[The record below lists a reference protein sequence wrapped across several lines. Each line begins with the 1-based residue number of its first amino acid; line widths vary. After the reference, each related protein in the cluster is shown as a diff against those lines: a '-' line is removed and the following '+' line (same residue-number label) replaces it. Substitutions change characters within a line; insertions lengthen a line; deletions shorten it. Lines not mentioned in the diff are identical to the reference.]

1 MGWVQRAVYGVCLV
15 LLGRECFEATIWQA
29 ELRGLVVMHTIRLYE
44 LAFKLEVIT
53 TTHEQLFTSMVGFV
67 LGLVKALS
75 TNSTNSCIH
84 RWFTRSCYLK
94 MALDEECTTSPL

>member
-67 LGLVKALS
+67 LSQGAF
-75 TNSTNSCIH
+75 H
-84 RWFTRSCYLK
+84 G
-94 MALDEECTTSPL
+94 LDEQLYSQMVYKIMLLEDGLR